1 MPPPRIPVIPD
12 VNPVTGLS
20 QRFYAHHTNTVN
32 REREEFQQLIDSHAI
47 EVIPH
52 PSSRL
57 NMVFSRPSQR
67 YNPIQE
73 VMDLHRNLPIQLIPD
88 EVLDAYQKE
97 KEDAKEPPSR
107 FERILDAT

>member
-32 REREEFQQLIDSHAI
+32 RERDEFQQLIDSHAI
-47 EVIPH
+47 EVIP
-52 PSSRL
+52 PSVSELGSSPMSFYPPRWW
-57 NMVFSRPSQR
+57 
-67 YNPIQE
+67 
-73 VMDLHRNLPIQLIPD
+73 DLRRNLPIQQIPD

>member
-32 REREEFQQLIDSHAI
+32 RERDEFQQLIDSHAI
-47 EVIPH
+47 EVIPY
-52 PSSRL
+52 PSSRFEG
-57 NMVFSRPSQR
+57 VFCMPSQR

-73 VMDLHRNLPIQLIPD
+73 IMDLHRNLPIQLIPD
-88 EVLDAYQKE
+88 EVLNAYH
-97 KEDAKEPPSR
+97 AKEPLSR
-107 FERILDAT
+107 FERIAKKCP